1 MRTDELTNVQVQHN
15 KQQGNLLQVLVPK
28 TKTMHPRSFVIS
40 EECVKYVK
48 EYQSLRPEK
57 TSADRFFVNYQNG
70 KCTTQMIGKNKF
82 SSTPKQIAEF
92 LDLPDANME
101 TLKRHG
107 GWKSNEVAEGYIA
120 ESFGNKRMIGNLIN
134 SSINLS
140 TCSNENRDSNTSPSS
155 KRLKRHD
162 SVNLITSTSK
172 VDFNP
177 EHKMFHFENCTNVTI
192 KFMDKPL

>member
-1 MRTDELTNVQVQHN
+1 MQPQ
-15 KQQGNLLQVLVPK
+15 
-28 TKTMHPRSFVIS
+28 SFVIS

-48 EYQSLRPEK
+48 EYQFLRPEK
-57 TSADRFFVNYQNG
+57 TSTDRFFVNYQNG
-70 KCTTQMIGKNKF
+70 MCTTQVIEKNKF

-92 LDLPDANME
+92 LDLPDAATYTGHSFRRTSATMLVDKGANME

-134 SSINLS
+134 SSINLP